1 MYLLRLLYQRHR
13 KLVPRLTTMLM
24 LSLAAL
30 AIVLPGPRPIS
41 ALDGQ
46 QRLGLGAGFAE
57 TSWTSDSLAELT
69 MRGRLE
75 GSEFGTLTFA
85 PAPKS
90 I

>member
-1 MYLLRLLYQRHR
+1 M
-13 KLVPRLTTMLM
+13 TTMLM

-30 AIVLPGPRPIS
+30 AIVLPAPRTIS

-46 QRLGLGAGFAE
+46 QPMGLGAGFTE
-57 TSWTSDSLAELT
+57 TSWTSDSLSELM

-75 GSEFGTLTFA
+75 SREFGTLTFA